1 MPALTKADIANRIH
15 EQVGLPKQHSL
26 SCVETTFERI
36 LEALEEGNSVKVSG
50 FGVFEVR
57 QKKGRVGRNPK
68 TLTEV
73 KIRPRK
79 VVTFRLSNLFK
90 AELKDR

>member
-36 LEALEEGNSVKVSG
+36 REALEEGNSVKVSG

-57 QKKGRVGRNPK
+57 QNKGRVGRNPK